1 MGKMVSPDT
10 ILSHRLSR
18 IADRL
23 LSFSGID
30 QQYLVRIRTY
40 WLLAAGALFFVACLT
55 LFVWLLGAPTLV
67 RYGIVLMVGYGLVLV
82 IIATSRREVLWIG
95 LAGQIFSVVVTFGA
109 IIRMGGLFQ
118 SGGIVTTAIAA
129 VLFSVFFQRALWTN
143 ILFVLFCVL
152 LVISAILQPHLPYGG
167 ELTLFANVLMY
178 VINTL
183 WITGFMV
190 FFVLTFI
197 RERLLFEEKE
207 SMRLKELDSAKTQF
221 YTNISHEFRTPLTI
235 ISGMAEQIES
245 HPERWFREGLD
256 MIRYNSR
263 RILLLV
269 NQMLELSKLDAGQMP
284 LHKVQGDAISFL
296 HYLTDSFRSY
306 AESRNL
312 RLRFESGVEEIIMD
326 YDPEKLTDILSNL
339 LSNAIKFT
347 PDGGDII
354 VRADLESAPQP
365 MLVVKVCDTGAGILP
380 KDLPFVFNRFFRGE
394 RGEEVAG
401 TGIGLSLTRELVL
414 LLGGSIEV
422 KSAPGEGAEF
432 LVRLPITHRAALAE
446 AVAANEQ
453 DAATLYM
460 SRGEIHAAD
469 PVEESGAGSMPLILA
484 VDDYPD
490 ILQFLQITLN
500 SHYRVETASNGRE
513 GVEKALRFTPDL
525 IISDVMMPQ
534 MDGFELCR
542 TLKQDRRSSHI
553 PIILLTARADTGS
566 RLEGLENRA
575 DAYLAKPFSQPELA
589 VIIRNLLANRAAMR
603 THYLAAAGLGGPED
617 AGVADTK
624 PPKMEDAFIKNVR
637 QLILDRLDDDSLHVD
652 DLCRALFMSHS
663 QLHRKMTALTG
674 MPPNRFI
681 RNIRLHQAARL
692 LRDPSK
698 SITEIAFD
706 TGFQDPEY
714 FSRAFRKTFGMPPS
728 DYREQMEKQ
737 TAV

>member
-1 MGKMVSPDT
+1 MDKMIRPDT
-10 ILSHRLSR
+10 ALSHRLSR
-18 IADRL
+18 MADHL
-23 LSFSGID
+23 LSFPGID
-30 QQYLVRIRTY
+30 PQYLVRIRTY

-55 LFVWLLGAPTLV
+55 LLVWLLGAPTLV
-67 RYGIVLMVGYGLVLV
+67 RYGIVLMAGYSLVLV

-152 LVISAILQPHLPYGG
+152 LVVSAILQPHLPYGG
-167 ELTLFANVLMY
+167 ELTPFANVLMY

-235 ISGMAEQIES
+235 ISGMAEQIGA

-256 MIRYNSR
+256 MIRHNSR

-269 NQMLELSKLDAGQMP
+269 NQMLELSKLNAGQMP
-284 LHKVQGDAISFL
+284 LHKVQGDVIPFL
-296 HYLTDSFRSY
+296 QYLTDSFRSY

-312 RLRFESGVEEIIMD
+312 TLRFESRAEELVMD
-326 YDPEKLTDILSNL
+326 YDPGKITDILSNL

-347 PDGGDII
+347 PDGGAIT
-354 VRADLESAPQP
+354 VRAEVGMEQQ
-365 MLVVKVCDTGAGILP
+365 MLVLRVRDTGTGILP
-380 KDLPFVFNRFFRGE
+380 EHLPHIFDRFFRGE
-394 RGEEVAG
+394 NGEDITG
-401 TGIGLSLTRELVL
+401 SGIGLSLTQELVR
-414 LLGGSIEV
+414 LLGGDI
-422 KSAPGEGAEF
+422 SASSMVGAGSEF
-432 LVRLPITHRAALAE
+432 TVRLPVTCLAPRADALSAKGDHIP
-446 AVAANEQ
+446 AAYMPNSGQ
-453 DAATLYM
+453 LLSDADDAP
-460 SRGEIHAAD
+460 EK
-469 PVEESGAGSMPLILA
+469 PLLLA

-490 ILQFLQITLN
+490 ILQFLKASLAGQ
-500 SHYRVETASNGRE
+500 YRIETASNGQE
-513 GVEKALRFTPDL
+513 GVEKALQLVPDL
-525 IISDVMMPQ
+525 IISDVMMPL
-534 MDGFELCR
+534 MDGMELCR
-542 TLKQDRRSSHI
+542 TLKQDLRSSHI
-553 PIILLTARADTGS
+553 PIILLTARADTDS

-575 DAYLAKPFSQPELA
+575 DAYLTKPFSQPELT
-589 VIIRNLLANRAAMR
+589 IIIHNLLANRSALRA
-603 THYLAAAGLGGPED
+603 HYLVAAGLGRPEN
-617 AGVADTK
+617 AEAAEME
-624 PPKMEDAFIKNVR
+624 PPKLEDAFIKNVR
-637 QLILDRLDDDSLHVD
+637 QFILDRLDDTDLHID
-652 DLCRALFMSHS
+652 DLCRAFFMSHA

-681 RNIRLHQAARL
+681 RKVRLHEAARL
-692 LRDPSK
+692 LHDPAK
-698 SITEIAFD
+698 SITEVAFD

-728 DYREQMEKQ
+728 DYREQAKGH
-737 TAV
+737 AAH